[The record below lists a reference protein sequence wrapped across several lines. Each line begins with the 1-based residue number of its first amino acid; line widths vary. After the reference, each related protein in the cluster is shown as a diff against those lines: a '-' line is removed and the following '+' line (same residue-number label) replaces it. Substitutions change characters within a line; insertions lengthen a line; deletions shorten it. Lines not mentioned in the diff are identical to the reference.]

1 MKYDEDLLVEL
12 IAEGDVS
19 HADIAEQVGITRRTV
34 WSIANAHSR
43 PDLQLKIA
51 DTTEGHRQAFLR
63 LAAKNMQILLAKQI

>member
-19 HADIAEQVGITRRTV
+19 HADIAEKVGITRRTV
-34 WSIANAHSR
+34 WSVANGHSR
-43 PDLQLKIA
+43 RDLQLKIA

-63 LAAKNMQILLAKQI
+63 LAAKNMQILWPSR